1 MPDASGKG
9 LQFDPILTIADFD
22 VTLTADRTGTGK
34 VKLASTANDPLGS
47 IPVLEVV
54 NTIWHE
60 GDLIPATRT
69 LATIPA
75 ADFLPY
81 FFARV
86 DDYAS
91 MNTEA

>member
-1 MPDASGKG
+1 
-9 LQFDPILTIADFD
+9 
-22 VTLTADRTGTGK
+22 
-34 VKLASTANDPLGS
+34 LGS